1 MNGQSWVA
9 EVRGVYQ
16 PHLDE
21 LTVGGEVFSKEN
33 WGVVLPKRG
42 DLQTGK

>member
-9 EVRGVYQ
+9 EVRGVCQ

-21 LTVGGEVFSKEN
+21 LTVGRELFSEED
-33 WGVVLPKRG
+33 WGVVLTKRG